1 MKPILLE
8 KLRIFE
14 LKRQSKPIIEKD
26 LLMWLHKRKYTLLVG
41 EKRKKEA
48 AELAKEE
55 ERMRKEEEKR
65 KREVS
70 VRTFL
75 RTVCAVG
82 ADGMCIHVVRRG
94 CAR

>member
-14 LKRQSKPIIEKD
+14 LKRQSKPIIQKD
-26 LLMWLHKRKYTLLVG
+26 LVMWLHKRRYASMVA

-48 AELAKEE
+48 AELSKEE

-65 KREVS
+65 KRE
-70 VRTFL
+70 
-75 RTVCAVG
+75 
-82 ADGMCIHVVRRG
+82 
-94 CAR
+94 AR